1 MDSNANWTPGAGRD
15 RSPEP
20 DGDLAALFHS
30 LRPRS
35 EELPPVAGLRAQ
47 VEARLE
53 AERDRRRRPADAAWW
68 KGWLEMMWN
77 PARWTS
83 LRLAGAVSLLLLV
96 LACTVPLDYDREAGL
111 ALRIEVSGDLEP
123 VLRVLRQ
130 GPWSVESLN
139 VEEEAEGGRV
149 QALLRGASSED
160 LALFHGLAGVELSSE
175 PWEEEARGSLF
186 SMMMDEVFHVRLDIS
201 GMSDE
206 QINTALQEQLD
217 AQGYPGQV
225 TITRGEE
232 DGLPLVHVE
241 LDSDSA
247 SPGPLAI
254 SLTSRQ
260 DSVVSEGEWEM
271 DGGVLPPLD
280 IQGLEDLSEE
290 EIRQRVLDQL
300 RAAGVPVDSLAVRVQ
315 RSGDASQDGSV
326 QRRDLRI
333 QVEQGQ
339 ARP

>member
-1 MDSNANWTPGAGRD
+1 MDSNANWTSGAGRD

-20 DGDLAALFHS
+20 DADLAALFHS

-35 EELPPVAGLRAQ
+35 EELPPVADLRAQ

-53 AERDRRRRPADAAWW
+53 AEHERRRRPRDAAWW
-68 KGWLEMMWN
+68 KGWLEMIWN

-96 LACTVPLDYDREAGL
+96 LACTVPLDYDRDAGL
-111 ALRIEVSGDLEP
+111 ALRIDVTGDLEP

-130 GPWSVESLN
+130 GPWSVENLN
-139 VEEEAEGGRV
+139 VEEEAGHSRV
-149 QALLRGASSED
+149 QALLRDASPED
-160 LALFHGLAGVELSSE
+160 LALFEGLAGVDVSSE
-175 PWEEEARGSLF
+175 PWQEESRGSLF

-241 LDSDSA
+241 LESDSA
-247 SPGPLAI
+247 SPAPLAI

-260 DSVVSEGEWEM
+260 DSVVTEGEWELH
-271 DGGVLPPLD
+271 GGDLPPLD

-290 EIRQRVLDQL
+290 EIRQRVLEQL
-300 RAAGVPVDSLAVRVQ
+300 RAAGVPVDSMAVRVQ
-315 RSGDASQDGSV
+315 RNGDESQDGTV
-326 QRRDLRI
+326 RREDLRI
-333 QVEQGQ
+333 QIQQG
-339 ARP
+339 APRP